1 MRVIHTADWHLGH
14 TFFGYDRAEEHI
26 HFLEWLKGEIH
37 NHSVDALIIAGD
49 VFDTANPSASAQ
61 RLFYKFIHDVTQENP
76 HLQIVL
82 IAGNHDSAARLEAP
96 KYILEIANTDVRGYI
111 VKDQD
116 GNIDYNRMTVY
127 LKDREGV
134 DRVACMCVPFVRQG
148 DYPTVEDAENQY
160 AEGVKKLYSEYS
172 SFLQKNK
179 PESVRHI
186 VAVGHLHTLGAE
198 IADRDHSERIV
209 IGGLDAINTSAFD
222 SSLSYVA
229 LGHIHKA
236 QKVGGKENVRYSGS
250 PIPLSFAEKNYKHSV
265 VLVDLL
271 CDGEVKVEKLYIPRL
286 LQLIS
291 VPANGACATVKEV
304 MSELERLPYCPTEPA
319 FLEVK
324 VLLDEPEPMLKQ
336 NIISVLENKN
346 YRLVRI
352 EQAFKGVSNNIEKE
366 DSKWNRGLEDISPA
380 DVLKL
385 EYSNKYQSELPDDIA
400 ELFVEA
406 YNEANNVENE

>member
-1 MRVIHTADWHLGH
+1 MRIIHTADWHLGH
-14 TFFGYDRAEEHI
+14 TFFGYDRAEEHT
-26 HFLEWLKGEIH
+26 HFLKWLKDEIQK
-37 NHSVDALIIAGD
+37 HSVDALIVAGD
-49 VFDTANPSASAQ
+49 VFETANPSASAQ

-76 HLQIVL
+76 HLQVVI

-96 KYILEIANTDVRGYI
+96 KYILEIANTEVRGYV
-111 VKDQD
+111 VKHQD
-116 GNIDYNRMTVY
+116 GSIDYDRMTVY

-148 DYPTVEDAENQY
+148 DYPMMEDADNQY
-160 AEGVKKLYSEYS
+160 TDGVKRLYEEYS
-172 SFLQKNK
+172 SFLKNNK
-179 PESVRHI
+179 PESVNHI
-186 VAVGHLHTLGAE
+186 VAVGHLHTMGAE
-198 IADRDHSERIV
+198 IADKDHSERIV

-222 SSLSYVA
+222 DSLSYVA

-236 QKVGGKENVRYSGS
+236 QRVGGKKNIRYSGS

-265 VLVDLL
+265 VFVDLPNK
-271 CDGEVKVEKLYIPRL
+271 GEIRIEKLYIPRL
-286 LQLIS
+286 VQLLS
-291 VPANGACATVKEV
+291 VPSNGVCAPIKEV
-304 MSELERLPYCPTEPA
+304 MRELESLPHCLDEAP

-336 NIISVLENKN
+336 NIISVLEDKN

-352 EQAFKGVSNNIEKE
+352 EQTFKGISNNIEKE
-366 DSKWNRGLEDISPA
+366 ESKWNKGLEHISPA

-385 EYSNKYQSELPDDIA
+385 EYSDKYQSELPDDIA

-406 YNEANNVENE
+406 YYEANNVENE